1 MSTVPRF
8 FASATLCAALAAT
21 ASAASSSAA
30 SSPTEVLYVAEHAS
44 GTISLLTYGVNPET
58 AVAQQVGNIFVGANN
73 IDPLSV
79 GTEHF
84 VYAWDS
90 TDVWLYHTNAKG
102 APEAQ
107 FAQHL
112 TFDFAYPVYSFVVD
126 PAGKFAYATIY
137 WTDSQGNWDASLMLF
152 TIDAS
157 TGDLT
162 NTGKVVATYSNYYTT
177 LQSFGFGIKGT
188 PLFARSFDNG
198 PYTCN
203 PGYDTYQVDPSTGD
217 LGPLTTL
224 IEVNADCGGGA
235 GVTVNDQLTAVVGAC
250 CGAGSGFLGITK
262 TATGQ
267 QINCQASNLTFCGDE
282 SSNIALDPASR
293 NVVFGDLDANKTYV
307 GRLDF
312 AGAQLIQ
319 GPSTLPGAPYTY
331 FSPDS
336 KVLFALYP
344 KKIQINAFQ
353 SSTGKIL
360 ASTSLAIKGVL
371 PASADGTPQD
381 LVSITLAQ

>member
-1 MSTVPRF
+1 MSTASRF

-21 ASAASSSAA
+21 ASAASSS
-30 SSPTEVLYVAEHAS
+30 TEVLYVAEHTS
-44 GTISLLTYGVNPET
+44 GAISLLTYDVNPET

-79 GTEHF
+79 GSEHF
-84 VYAWDS
+84 VYVWDS

-112 TFDFAYPVYSFVVD
+112 TFDLAYPVYSFVVD
-126 PAGKFAYATIY
+126 PAGKFAYAAIY
-137 WTDSQGNWDASLMLF
+137 WTDSQGNSDDSITLF
-152 TIDAS
+152 TIDPS

-162 NTGKVVATYSNYYTT
+162 NTGKVVATYSNYYTS
-177 LQSFGFGIKGT
+177 LQSFGFGIRGT
-188 PLFARSFDNG
+188 PLFARSFDNA

-203 PGYDTYQVDPSTGD
+203 PGYDTYQVDQSTGD
-217 LGPLTTL
+217 LGALTTL

-282 SSNIALDPASR
+282 SSYIALDPASR
-293 NVVFGDLDANKTYV
+293 NVVFGDLDAKKTYV

-312 AGAQLIQ
+312 AGSQLIQ
-319 GPSTLPGAPYTY
+319 SSSTLPGAPYTY

-344 KKIQINAFQ
+344 QKIQINAFQ
-353 SSTGKIL
+353 SSTGEIL
-360 ASTSLAIKGVL
+360 ASTSIAIKGVL
-371 PASADGTPQD
+371 PSSVDGTPQD
-381 LVSITLAQ
+381 LVSITLTQ